1 MGFCAFYLA
10 IYYKRLKANLEVC
23 FKSNTGKEDGRT
35 FVSGGSSARYSVHGA
50 HHKASGL
57 ST

>member
-35 FVSGGSSARYSVHGA
+35 FV
-50 HHKASGL
+50 
-57 ST
+57 